1 MSLQNHPW
9 DDTVAGPRPD
19 SGTLRRFSYYSTADP
34 VGISVTRSITIL
46 RPTAGCEQPFL
57 ASGPDSP
64 LTPRTPEGDSRRPL
78 RRTVA
83 EPRNPTV
90 FDWVVISA
98 LDR

>member
-19 SGTLRRFSYYSTADP
+19 SGTLRRFSSSSTADP
-34 VGISVTRSITIL
+34 VGIPVACSITIL
-46 RPTAGCEQPFL
+46 RPTAGCEPPFP

-64 LTPRTPEGDSRRPL
+64 LTPRTPEGDSRRSL